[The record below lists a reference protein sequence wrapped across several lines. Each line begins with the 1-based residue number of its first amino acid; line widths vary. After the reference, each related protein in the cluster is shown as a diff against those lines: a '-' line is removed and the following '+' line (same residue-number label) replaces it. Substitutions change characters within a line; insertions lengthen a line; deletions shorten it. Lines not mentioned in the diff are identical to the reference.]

1 MIFFGIFIKRNF
13 ILKHHIRFSKILRWE
28 EDSYFYGLLESYN
41 PKVKEED
48 SFAYFYSE
56 DDDSITRKNN
66 NAYVREYIGLSALII
81 KSTLLNKFF
90 INSENKRWEIF
101 VLAIVISYAT
111 MYDDIYVKKKNT
123 KRISKIL
130 YLLKLMINIFNI
142 DIESPYF
149 KNTIDKYLLIYYTRT
164 RINFSNFYIGNFLN
178 KIQKQENLYGNYQ
191 IEGTNTTLEQLLNI
205 YANLN

>member
-1 MIFFGIFIKRNF
+1 
-13 ILKHHIRFSKILRWE
+13 
-28 EDSYFYGLLESYN
+28 
-41 PKVKEED
+41 
-48 SFAYFYSE
+48 
-56 DDDSITRKNN
+56 
-66 NAYVREYIGLSALII
+66 
-81 KSTLLNKFF
+81 
-90 INSENKRWEIF
+90 
-101 VLAIVISYAT
+101 
-111 MYDDIYVKKKNT
+111 
-123 KRISKIL
+123 
-130 YLLKLMINIFNI
+130 MINIFNI